1 MFEFQMQQ
9 IATAQSAQFAHDEM
23 VRLHNEQFQ
32 RQLLANPSEAPAN
45 ASGYF
50 SLLSGVFLFVFDSTE
65 SIFFLSVNFSLL
77 NLSHSYLFF

>member
-32 RQLLANPSEAPAN
+32 RQLLANPSEAPAEEVDFPLFDQYL
-45 ASGYF
+45 AEIEAFHEKYF
-50 SLLSGVFLFVFDSTE
+50 A
-65 SIFFLSVNFSLL
+65 
-77 NLSHSYLFF
+77 